1 MNDYIK
7 KKLFMIGMVLL
18 VVGGFN
24 WGMVALTGKDFISGI
39 FGKKSMIANGIF
51 IAVGLAALSIGFFR
65 DSYLPFLG
73 PAVFPCSLLKPQTPE
88 GADTTVRVLL
98 KPGVKVLYWATE
110 PENKDLQTLNDW
122 RKAYLTYRNAG
133 VAETDE
139 AGYAELRVRKPQP
152 YTVPM
157 KGQLSPHIHYRVCM
171 NNGFVGPVRTVTLD
185 GKEYFENLEEGFAIG
200 ERIEQGDETGD
211 ESRDDE
217 DGDEEG
223 FANEEEDNE
232 GFANFVSNQE
242 DAAPYPNPPAFS
254 YVNPTE
260 AVQEINKTAMF
271 TSKDSLMMES
281 GAPDEQKKAERG
293 ADLDA
298 AFAAPLIKA

>member
-24 WGMVALTGKDFISGI
+24 MGLYALTGKDFIRAI
-39 FGKKSMIANGIF
+39 FGRNSVIANGIF

-73 PAVFPCSLLKPQTPE
+73 PAVFPCSLLKPQVPE
-88 GADTTVRVLL
+88 DADTTVRVLL
-98 KPGVKVLYWATE
+98 KPGAKVLYWATE
-110 PENKDLQTLNDW
+110 PANKDLQTLNDW
-122 RKAYLTYRNAG
+122 RKAYLSYRNAG
-133 VAETDE
+133 VAEADE
-139 AGYAELRVRKPQP
+139 NGHVTLRVRKPQP

-185 GKEYFENLEEGFAIG
+185 GKEYFENLKEGFAIG
-200 ERIEQGDETGD
+200 DRI
-211 ESRDDE
+211 
-217 DGDEEG
+217 
-223 FANEEEDNE
+223 EEEDERGEEAVAEE
-232 GFANFVSNQE
+232 GGEEEVEEDFANYVANQE
-242 DAAPYPNPPAFS
+242 EAAPYPNPPAFS
-254 YVNPTE
+254 YVEPSE

-271 TSKDSLMMES
+271 TAKESLMMES

-298 AFAAPLIKA
+298 AFAPPLVKA